1 MNIGS
6 LKKKTYYYIH
16 EIQLFRVLNVIDGLE
31 QLADQSFKNEKEAI
45 LVAKIVMLIVNS
57 PLTRGKSVGV
67 ITFYRS
73 QQQCIVKKMNEE
85 GNRLK

>member
-1 MNIGS
+1 M
-6 LKKKTYYYIH
+6 
-16 EIQLFRVLNVIDGLE
+16 IDGLE